1 MLRAVAAVAQ
11 VVQMYLLIMVQTPL
25 ETLMVVVALVVE
37 MEQLVALEVEPH
49 NMLTICQA
57 AVAAVA
63 AL

>member
-1 MLRAVAAVAQ
+1 MAQ

-37 MEQLVALEVEPH
+37 MEQLVALEAEPH
-49 NMLTICQA
+49 NLLTICQA